1 MVDGIQI
8 NVDNIANDSSGNLSS
23 HIGDLDSGDLERVEI
38 IQGIAA
44 GTIYGA
50 QGANSVIQI
59 FTKKGK
65 AGKIKVSLGTNIGFS
80 SAIEGN
86 LTAADKH
93 YFTTTADGYLASKPA
108 GDRLVPDPSTSI

>member
-38 IQGIAA
+38 IQGAAA

-50 QGANSVIQI
+50 
-59 FTKKGK
+59 
-65 AGKIKVSLGTNIGFS
+65 
-80 SAIEGN
+80 
-86 LTAADKH
+86 
-93 YFTTTADGYLASKPA
+93 
-108 GDRLVPDPSTSI
+108 